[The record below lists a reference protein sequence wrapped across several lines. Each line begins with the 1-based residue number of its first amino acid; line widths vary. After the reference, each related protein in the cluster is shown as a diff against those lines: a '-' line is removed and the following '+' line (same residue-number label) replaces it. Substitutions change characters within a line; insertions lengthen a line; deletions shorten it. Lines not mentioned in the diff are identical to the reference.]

1 MWRFQALTM
10 KARFLKRYVL
20 PIRIAIFRSNLSKRE
35 IGIYLW
41 ARSAKDRN
49 AIVYERHNVNG
60 GSGLTNEEADAHIF
74 HYMLSGHSRIL
85 SKISKIHDD
94 LVDEILL
101 LQVESGIMDLDKVS
115 HMREA
120 QKKYASLKCLALDGD
135 FSMAGQRASHDEI
148 AWHRRK
154 DEASFNVTK
163 NPPCNP
169 LNNIFHDL
177 NVAINCVCKNNFEI
191 NFRNDAL

>member
-1 MWRFQALTM
+1 M

-20 PIRIAIFRSNLSKRE
+20 PIRIAIFKSELSERE

-49 AIVYERHNVNG
+49 ELVYNRHQVQG
-60 GSGLTNEEADAHIF
+60 GSGLTNEEADAHVF

-85 SKISKIHDD
+85 SKICKIHDD

-101 LQVESGIMDLDKVS
+101 LQVESGIMNLDKVS
-115 HMREA
+115 NMRET

-135 FSMAGQRASHDEI
+135 FSMAGQHAIHDQL
-148 AWHRRK
+148 AWHRRR
-154 DEASFNVTK
+154 DETSFNVTE

-169 LNNIFHDL
+169 INNIFFDL
-177 NVAINCVCKNNFEI
+177 NVAIKCACKNMHKI
-191 NFRNDAL
+191 NFRNDIN